1 MPASIT
7 LSLAEASKLEMQVG
21 PQQHEESLM
30 TDIFRESQSRFQKN
44 LKSSLSQR
52 QSALPLR
59 RSLPNLETH
68 IWVKLW
74 LETRGLQGRVLR
86 DPTARRSG
94 SEPLGGSSLSLTW
107 SMFPSVRERTG
118 SRDGCCSPLISVRPR
133 ASSAAPCLEGS
144 NSREVGSVKDGRRH
158 S

>member
-30 TDIFRESQSRFQKN
+30 TDIFREIQSRFQKN

-94 SEPLGGSSLSLTW
+94 SEPLGG
-107 SMFPSVRERTG
+107 
-118 SRDGCCSPLISVRPR
+118 R
-133 ASSAAPCLEGS
+133 AAFL
-144 NSREVGSVKDGRRH
+144 
-158 S
+158 